1 MAAAASPGPK
11 RHSFTTAD
19 PLEAREALDQTLG
32 GRVRVNLTDARIT
45 GFAVTLTD
53 AGSFSVGDLTLPGDL
68 TFGMTGQDAISVA
81 TMLEGTEQADRAN
94 KVTDRYQPG
103 DVWLSSWP
111 QAAYTGRTH
120 HSRARAFI
128 LPVSLFYAV
137 ADIERTGSA
146 LLQFVSLHPVS
157 AAGRTRW
164 LNASG
169 YAGSLLASSETASPL
184 LIGSA
189 ARLLAA
195 TVLDVFPNTGITTP
209 AARDRTDASPAT
221 VRRATAF
228 IEEHAARDITL
239 AEVAVAANATI
250 RAVQLAFRR
259 HLGITPLDYLQRARL
274 ERARAELLAADPA
287 RESVTAVAYRWG
299 FASPDRFAAAYR
311 QAYGVPP
318 DHTLNLDSP
327 QEGNT

>member
-19 PLEAREALDQTLG
+19 PLEARQALEQTLG

-81 TMLEGTEQADRAN
+81 TMLEGTEQADGAN
-94 KVTDRYQPG
+94 KLTDRYQPG

-111 QAAYTGRTH
+111 QAAYTGRTY

-137 ADIERTGSA
+137 ADIECTGSA
-146 LLQFVSLHPVS
+146 LLQFVSLHPIS

-195 TVLDVFPNTGITTP
+195 TVLDVFPNTGSTTP

-259 HLGITPLDYLQRARL
+259 HLSITPLDYLQRARL

-287 RESVTAVAYRWG
+287 RESVAAVAYRWG

-318 DHTLNLDSP
+318 DHPLHQDSP
-327 QEGNT
+327 QEGST

>member
-1 MAAAASPGPK
+1 MAAAARPGPQ

-19 PLEAREALDQTLG
+19 PLEAREVLDQTFG
-32 GRVRVNLTDARIT
+32 GRLRVNVTAARIT
-45 GFAVTLTD
+45 GFTLTLTD
-53 AGSFSVGDLTLPGDL
+53 AGSFTVGDLTLPGDVA
-68 TFGMTGQDAISVA
+68 FGTTGEDAICVA

-111 QAAYTGRTH
+111 QASYTGHTH
-120 HSRARAFI
+120 HSRISAFT

-137 ADIERTGSA
+137 ADVEPAASSPPR
-146 LLQFVSLHPVS
+146 FVSLHPVS
-157 AAGRTRW
+157 AAARTRW

-169 YAGSLLASSETASPL
+169 YAGSLLASPAAGPL

-195 TVLDVFPNTGITTP
+195 TVLAVFPNAGITSP

-228 IEEHAARDITL
+228 IEEHAARDISI
-239 AEVAVAANATI
+239 AEVAAAANATI

-259 HLGITPLDYLQRARL
+259 HLDTTPLDYLQRVRL
-274 ERARAELLAADPA
+274 DRARAELLAADPA
-287 RESVTAVAYRWG
+287 RESVAAVAYRWG
-299 FASPDRFAAAYR
+299 FPSPDRFAAAYH

-318 DHTLNLDSP
+318 DRTLHRDSP
-327 QEGNT
+327 QAGET